1 MVAVQNH
8 DQVGNRAVGDRLAAL
23 VDHTRLKIAAAL
35 LLTSPFTPLVFQGE
49 EWAAST
55 PFQYFTDHA
64 DPELGRAVSEGRR
77 REFEAFGWRSELIPD
92 PQDRATFERSRLRW
106 EEVDEHAHADMLDW
120 YRSLIALRRGL
131 PPAKTVAVEVDDS
144 AGRISFARDSL
155 MVRVNL
161 GQSDWQLEIAEHD
174 RLAMASDPSIRQDG
188 GTLCLPPSSV
198 AIVETELSVG

>member
-1 MVAVQNH
+1 M
-8 DQVGNRAVGDRLAAL
+8 
-23 VDHTRLKIAAAL
+23 
-35 LLTSPFTPLVFQGE
+35 LTSPFTPLLFQGE

-77 REFEAFGWRSELIPD
+77 REFEAFGWRSELVPD

-106 EEVDEHAHADMLDW
+106 EEIDEPAHTDMLDW

-131 PPAKTVAVEVDDS
+131 PPAKTMAVELDENAD
-144 AGRISFARDSL
+144 RISLARDGL

-161 GQSDWQLEIAEHD
+161 GKSDWQVEIAGHD
-174 RLAMASDPSIRQDG
+174 RLAMASDPSIRPDG
-188 GTLCLPPSSV
+188 GTVCLPPSSV